1 MAPLGERQGI
11 ALADIVR
18 HFQWTRVGIVACA
31 DVYCQGLAD
40 GLIAQLAKAG
50 IRPHFRLEVPTP

>member
-1 MAPLGERQGI
+1 
-11 ALADIVR
+11 
-18 HFQWTRVGIVACA
+18 VGIVACA